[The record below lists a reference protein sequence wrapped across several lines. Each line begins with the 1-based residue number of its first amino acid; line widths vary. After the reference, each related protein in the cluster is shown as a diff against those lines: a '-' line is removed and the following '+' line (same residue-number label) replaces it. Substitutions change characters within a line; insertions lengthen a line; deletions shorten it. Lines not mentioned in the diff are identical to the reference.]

1 MTNFKNLVNGL
12 AVVAAFFWAAAPAVA
27 ALVTVSTT
35 LSTADIVPGLNGS
48 TGGVQ
53 ESPPFTPPFSV
64 QLAEGDTFDYTI
76 SFLPGQ
82 QLTINNL
89 SFIWAF
95 SYAVESSDVTGT
107 GSLSLLDS
115 TGSAL
120 YTSNVKTDTEGAA
133 HFGQQF
139 SNSDFTS
146 LPASVTFSG
155 LRYVGTVDDYLEPG
169 VTVRTYNDPAFYF
182 NADGYS
188 AVPEPTTMVAGALL
202 LLPFG
207 LQGIRHLRNR
217 KQAE

>member
-1 MTNFKNLVNGL
+1 MMHFKNSVKGLV
-12 AVVAAFFWAAAPAVA
+12 AVATFFGAAAPAMA

-35 LSTADIVPGLNGS
+35 LSTADIVPGLSGF

-53 ESPPFTPPFSV
+53 GSPPFTPPYSV

-95 SYAVESSDVTGT
+95 SYADVISQVTGT

-115 TGSAL
+115 TGSPL
-120 YTSNVKTDTEGAA
+120 YTSNAKTDTEGDV
-133 HFGQQF
+133 HFGQF
-139 SNSDFTS
+139 FNNSDFTS

-155 LRYVGTVDDYLEPG
+155 LRFIGTVDDYVEPG
-169 VTVRTYNDPAFYF
+169 VTVRTYDNPAFYF
-182 NADGYS
+182 NAGS
-188 AVPEPTTMVAGALL
+188 FTAVPEPTTMVAGAL